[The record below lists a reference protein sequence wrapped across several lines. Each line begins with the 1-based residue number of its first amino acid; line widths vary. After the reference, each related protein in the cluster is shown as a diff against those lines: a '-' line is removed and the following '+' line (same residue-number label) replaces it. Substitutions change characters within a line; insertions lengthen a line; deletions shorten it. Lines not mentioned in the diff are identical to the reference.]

1 MSAKTELS
9 NIAVLVP
16 AYKPE
21 KELMIPFLHEL
32 IRKFSRIVVV
42 DDGGGTAFDE
52 VFDACREMGVTVL
65 THEFNMGKGT
75 ALKTGIA
82 YIRNRCEGTE
92 GIVTADCDG
101 QHSVEDIVRVAE
113 KLCQYPNKLIIG
125 GRRFDENVPT
135 RSQLGNSMTRNMYK
149 LATGISIYDTQTG
162 LRAFGRKLF
171 DKMLT
176 LNGSRYEYEMNML
189 LKLREW
195 GVEAEEITIKTIYID
210 ENKGSHYNTVKD
222 SARIAVRIFKYLAA
236 SLISTIADYTVYVLI
251 VTLTALGAGLAF
263 GCARVVSSVVNYLL
277 NRHIVFKGKTEKG
290 SAVKYFALA
299 AIVMLLGMGVIALA
313 EKFIQSK
320 LLLTLVK
327 LLYDAIMYFVNYVI
341 QRDFVFKTKKN

>member
-1 MSAKTELS
+1 MSAKIDLS
-9 NIAVLVP
+9 NIAVLIP

-32 IRKFSRIVVV
+32 IQKFPKIAVV
-42 DDGGGTAFDE
+42 DDGGGTNFDE
-52 VFDACREMGVTVL
+52 VFDACRGMGIAVL

-82 YIRNRCEGTE
+82 YIRNRCKEIE

-101 QHSVEDIVRVAE
+101 QHSVEDIIRVAE
-113 KLCQYPNKLIIG
+113 KLCQCPDKLIIG
-125 GRRFDENVPT
+125 GRRFDENVPA
-135 RSQLGNSMTRNMYK
+135 RSQLGNSLTRNMYK

-162 LRAFGRKLF
+162 LRAFGRELF
-171 DKMLT
+171 DKMLE
-176 LNGSRYEYEMNML
+176 LKGSRYEYEMNML

-195 GVEAEEITIKTIYID
+195 GVEAEEITIKTIYLN

-222 SARIAVRIFKYLAA
+222 SARIAARIFKYLAA
-236 SLISTIADYTVYVLI
+236 SLASTLVDYVVYVLM
-251 VTLTALGAGLAF
+251 VTLTVLPAGISF
-263 GCARVVSSVVNYLL
+263 GCARVVSSTVNYLL
-277 NRHIVFKGKTEKG
+277 NRHIVFKEKTEKG
-290 SAVKYFALA
+290 CAIKYFALA
-299 AIVMLLGMGVIALA
+299 AAVMLLGMGVMAVT
-313 EKFIQSK
+313 EKFIESK

-327 LLYDAIMYFVNYVI
+327 VAYDTVMYFVNYVI